1 MTTERRI
8 RHPRKYEDLFK
19 LLTEDKNSVFA
30 SKAQVLLFA
39 AAIGFNEEKRTTFA
53 DKDSYDPIRMATF
66 DNLGRNFKMVLDT
79 LAVAD
84 TKDIK
89 ILSPEKF
96 DERVLIF
103 EEYACT
109 GLEVLRI
116 RLEGQ
121 NSPLDAIIKIL
132 SEQQTQDDEA
142 DDVFCFLQ

>member
-116 RLEGQ
+116 RLGGQ
-121 NSPLDAIIKIL
+121 SSPLDAIIKIL

>member
-39 AAIGFNEEKRTTFA
+39 ATIGFNEEKRTTFA

>member
-8 RHPRKYEDLFK
+8 RHSRKYEELFK

-39 AAIGFNEEKRTTFA
+39 ASIGFNEGKRTPFA
-53 DKDSYDPIRMATF
+53 DKDSYDPIRMETF
-66 DNLGRNFKMVLDT
+66 DNLGRNFPTVLNT

-89 ILSPEKF
+89 VLAPDKF

-109 GLEVLRI
+109 GLEILRI

-121 NSPLDAIIKIL
+121 NSPLDTIIKML
-132 SEQQTQDDEA
+132 TEQQKQDDET
-142 DDVFCFLQ
+142 DDVYSYLQ

>member
-132 SEQQTQDDEA
+132 SEQQTQDDET

>member
-39 AAIGFNEEKRTTFA
+39 AAIGFNEEKRTAFA

-109 GLEVLRI
+109 GLEVLRL

-132 SEQQTQDDEA
+132 LEQQTQDDEA